1 MQCPDHTRRSLILTA
16 LATGAC
22 LATESASSEDDK
34 PGSDERRQKG
44 DLLVVSEGEHVGE
57 VIKPDD
63 LKLGGPPVHAWPK
76 DPKTSLVRSAGKRTS
91 RVRTCALTF
100 GRASD
105 ADHGRFPDDHWN
117 LCRTL

>member
-57 VIKPDD
+57 VIEPDD
-63 LKLGGPPVHAWPK
+63 LKLGSRQCTLGRRIPK
-76 DPKTSLVRSAGKRTS
+76 CHLSDRGK
-91 RVRTCALTF
+91 A
-100 GRASD
+100 
-105 ADHGRFPDDHWN
+105 HPDHWN
-117 LCRTL
+117 LCRKSR

>member
-57 VIKPDD
+57 RAARLCPALLAVRY
-63 LKLGGPPVHAWPK
+63 GG
-76 DPKTSLVRSAGKRTS
+76 
-91 RVRTCALTF
+91 
-100 GRASD
+100 
-105 ADHGRFPDDHWN
+105 
-117 LCRTL
+117 